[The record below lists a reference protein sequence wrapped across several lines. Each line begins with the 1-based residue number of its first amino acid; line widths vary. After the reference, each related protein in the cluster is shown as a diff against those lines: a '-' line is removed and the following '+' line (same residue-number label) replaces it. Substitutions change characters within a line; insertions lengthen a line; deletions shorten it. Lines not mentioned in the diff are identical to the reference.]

1 MRSPEFLP
9 FQASQDGRRWTGRR
23 KVELFEQIRREY
35 RFEVETIRGVTKQFG
50 VHRPIVRQALA
61 IAITYTLLSAVS
73 LRC

>member
-1 MRSPEFLP
+1 M
-9 FQASQDGRRWTGRR
+9 
-23 KVELFEQIRREY
+23 ELFEQIRREY

-50 VHRPIVRQALA
+50 VHRPIVRQALP

>member
-1 MRSPEFLP
+1 M
-9 FQASQDGRRWTGRR
+9 
-23 KVELFEQIRREY
+23 ELFEQIRREY